1 MKPSWKSSTVCVDES
16 VVYVFR
22 VETREDSRLT
32 RKTSSV
38 GLGGED
44 TSSLLLNDAFI
55 TTKNDRNAV
64 CFPSAFLLSAA
75 DRLSGFQTSRRGT
88 FRLNRGAIS
97 GRGMPAAK
105 GIFST
110 LKKKLFGER
119 AMGFES

>member
-1 MKPSWKSSTVCVDES
+1 VKPSWKSSTVCVDES
-16 VVYVFR
+16 VVYVLR

-32 RKTSSV
+32 RKASSV

-75 DRLSGFQTSRRGT
+75 GRLFGFQTSRRGT
-88 FRLNRGAIS
+88 LRLNRGAIS
-97 GRGMPAAK
+97 GRGMRGAK
-105 GIFST
+105 GNFST
-110 LKKKLFGER
+110 LKKKLFGVR
-119 AMGFES
+119 STGQVP